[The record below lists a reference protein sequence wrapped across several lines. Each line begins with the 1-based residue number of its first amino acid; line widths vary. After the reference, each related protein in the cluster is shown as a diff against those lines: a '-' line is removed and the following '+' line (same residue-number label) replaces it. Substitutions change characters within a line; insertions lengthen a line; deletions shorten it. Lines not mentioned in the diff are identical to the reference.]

1 MALYLAQEVV
11 HNAFTDLNDCSGR
24 GASSFNSYLPKSTS
38 EVLQPSGHRK
48 RKHASGSATE
58 QLNGTNVGA
67 EALDWKP
74 PAPLSVK
81 IAALKALE
89 ALLTVVCINIISK
102 ACLSIHT
109 SIVDAPKAI

>member
-1 MALYLAQEVV
+1 MALYIAQEVV
-11 HNAFTDLNDCSGR
+11 HNAFTDLNDCPGR
-24 GASSFNSYLPKSTS
+24 GASSFNSLPKSTS
-38 EVLQPSGHRK
+38 EVLQQSGHRK

-109 SIVDAPKAI
+109 FIVDAPKAI